1 MILAHTDSHG
11 NDWYFRI
18 DAPRNAVAR
27 IARKLSKKAERVAEA
42 RNNAALSR
50 AMLAEAVQ
58 LADLQAYNGATR
70 EDFNDVPVGE
80 RFTLNTAEV

>member
-11 NDWYFRI
+11 NDWYFKI
-18 DAPRNAVAR
+18 DAPRPAVAR
-27 IARKLSKKAERVAEA
+27 VARKLTKKAERVAEA

-58 LADLQAYNGATR
+58 LADLQAYNGTTR
-70 EDFNDVPVGE
+70 EEFNTVPTDE
-80 RFTLNTAEV
+80 RFVL